1 MKGGNRGK
9 DNQKRGETMQVRINS
24 KDGTRQE
31 EITRAVELLEKL
43 NENETCEIG
52 KYLVEKKENMIFF
65 KC

>member
-1 MKGGNRGK
+1 MK
-9 DNQKRGETMQVRINS
+9 VRINS

-31 EITRAVELLEKL
+31 EITRVVELLEKM

-65 KC
+65 KR